1 MKILLAEDN
10 ELNREIVTELLSE
23 HGVAID
29 IAEDGAIAVER
40 IHKLPAGTYDVILM
54 DIQMPNMNGY
64 DAARAIRAMKDKQK
78 ANIPI
83 IAMTANAFN
92 EDRKQALDCGMNQH
106 ISKPFDITEL
116 LEAIVAVYQ
125 TGKER

>member
-23 HGVAID
+23 LGFVID
-29 IAEDGAIAVER
+29 IAEDGKIAVE
-40 IHKLPAGTYDVILM
+40 KVQQFSADTYDVILM

-64 DAARAIRAMKDKQK
+64 DAARKIRAMSDRQK

-92 EDRKQALDCGMNQH
+92 EDKKRALDCGMNQH
-106 ISKPFDITEL
+106 ISKPFDISEL
-116 LEAIVAVYQ
+116 LELIIELA
-125 TGKER
+125 